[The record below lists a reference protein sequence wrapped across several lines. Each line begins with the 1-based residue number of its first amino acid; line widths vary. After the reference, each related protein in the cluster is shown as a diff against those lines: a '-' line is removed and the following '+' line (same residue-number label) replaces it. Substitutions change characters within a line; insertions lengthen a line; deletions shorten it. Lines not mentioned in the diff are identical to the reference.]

1 MKEERPSV
9 YCVSGSLAK
18 VLLNLAGNTGSQL
31 FGRRHDRGRSLSA
44 MTTLMPS
51 ESFISWE
58 GIF

>member
-51 ESFISWE
+51 E
-58 GIF
+58 